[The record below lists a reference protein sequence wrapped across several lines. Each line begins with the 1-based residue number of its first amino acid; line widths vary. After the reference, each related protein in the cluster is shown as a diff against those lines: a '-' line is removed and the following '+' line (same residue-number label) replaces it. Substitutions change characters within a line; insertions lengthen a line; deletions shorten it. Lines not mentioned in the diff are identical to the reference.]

1 MRFMGAPSVSDSKK
15 YCQEGADRLFAAV
28 TSGKVNIN
36 VNQTFALA
44 DCAEAHR
51 QLEARETTGS
61 TILKI

>member
-1 MRFMGAPSVSDSKK
+1 LATHISTKALL
-15 YCQEGADRLFAAV
+15 QEGADRLFAAV